1 MQTKAE
7 QKIRK
12 IATEAPWRWLAA
24 GWADIKRTPVL
35 SAGYG
40 FVVVGA
46 GLAISAVLWRT
57 GLSSWIPVLL
67 GVFALLGPLI
77 AVGLYEISRRLEAG
91 KPVSLAT
98 TLFVEIKSPTQVL
111 FIGFFLM
118 FAVLVWVRAAS
129 LVYVLFLSR
138 SYMPLDDFLAFALST
153 IPGIS
158 MLVVGTL
165 IGGAIAF
172 SIYVMTVIS
181 IPMLMDREVDAFTAA
196 AAGVAAVKKNPGAML
211 LWAWLI
217 AIFTAAGVST
227 LFVGLALVFPLLGH
241 ATWHAYRDIVE
252 D

>member
-1 MQTKAE
+1 MQTKPE

-12 IATEAPWRWLAA
+12 IATDAPWRWLAA

-35 SAGYG
+35 STGYG

-46 GLAISAVLWRT
+46 GLAISAALWRT

-77 AVGLYEISRRLEAG
+77 AVGLYEISRRLGTG
-91 KPVSLAT
+91 KPITLAT
-98 TLFVEIKSPTQVL
+98 TLFVEMKSPTQVL

-129 LVYVLFLSR
+129 LIYVLFLSR
-138 SYMPLDDFLAFALST
+138 NYMPLDDFLAFSLST

-158 MLVVGTL
+158 MLVVGTA

-172 SIYVMTVIS
+172 AIYVMTVIS

-196 AAGVAAVKKNPGAML
+196 AMGVAAVKKNPGAML

-217 AIFTAAGVST
+217 AFFTAAGVAT

-241 ATWHAYRDIVE
+241 ATWHAYRDVVE